1 MKKPFVPKML
11 PIDLPNE
18 HIIELLNLEINARVK
33 VQHFNSLMERSVIK
47 EELLII
53 FSIDES
59 LQSTRLEGTQ
69 ASYSDVAEA
78 ELTGVASD
86 DVQEVLNYLNALKLG
101 EDLLKTL
108 PLCTRV
114 FLRLHEEIL
123 NNSRGGNRAPG
134 EYRKIQNF
142 IGPTQKIEDA
152 TYIPP
157 EPHLVKELI
166 NNLEEYMN
174 DDTLDQ
180 FGYLVRA
187 GIIHGQFE
195 TIHPFLDGNGRI
207 GRLLIPLYL
216 QNKKYLDN
224 PCLYISYFFEK
235 NRDLYYQKLND
246 VRVKND
252 MIGWLKFFLEGIIET
267 AKIAKEKF
275 KKVVELTKKI
285 DNQITDLKVKY
296 DNAKKIMDYFY
307 DEPYSTRK
315 KISEA
320 LEMPESTV
328 NGVINGLKS
337 ANIIRETTGYSRN
350 QIFVFSEYVEIFLSE

>member
-195 TIHPFLDGNGRI
+195 TIHPFLDGNGRF
-207 GRLLIPLYL
+207 GRILIILYL
-216 QNKKYLDN
+216 YNKNVIHVTNFFISGELERNKYKYYSLLNRLREKNPKWKEWLVFFLQSTEKQACYYIDKLTQIESLYNRMYDFAIENKINHKLIKYLFIKPIVTVSAVSKAIGVSDN
-224 PCLYISYFFEK
+224 TARSYLKKLVNASFLYT
-235 NRDLYYQKLND
+235 ND
-246 VRVKND
+246 
-252 MIGWLKFFLEGIIET
+252 
-267 AKIAKEKF
+267 
-275 KKVVELTKKI
+275 KKRYKTYICYE
-285 DNQITDLKVKY
+285 
-296 DNAKKIMDYFY
+296 IMDIV
-307 DEPYSTRK
+307 R
-315 KISEA
+315 
-320 LEMPESTV
+320 
-328 NGVINGLKS
+328 
-337 ANIIRETTGYSRN
+337 
-350 QIFVFSEYVEIFLSE
+350 